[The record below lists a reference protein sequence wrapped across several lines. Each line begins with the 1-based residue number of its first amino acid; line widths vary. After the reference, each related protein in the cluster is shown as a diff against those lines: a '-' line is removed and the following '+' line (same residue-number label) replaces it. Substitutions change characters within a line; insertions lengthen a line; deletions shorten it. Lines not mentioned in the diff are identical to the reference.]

1 MAKIT
6 FKGLEEYERLLSRL
20 GKDSGRIAGM
30 AVYQG
35 ADIVADAIRKNI
47 ASLPQR
53 TGVTKRGLESGFG
66 ISPMQDDNGYRN
78 VKLGFDGY
86 NDNGVPNVLMARV
99 FENGTSKVPKHPFVR
114 TAVNATRKQA
124 EAKMT
129 EIIDVEMQKIMD
141 DADKNIKV

>member
-1 MAKIT
+1 MARIT
-6 FKGLEEYERLLSRL
+6 FKGLEEYELLLSRL
-20 GKDSGRIAGM
+20 GKDSRRIAGM

-35 ADIVADAIRKNI
+35 ADIVADAIRQNI

-99 FENGTSKVPKHPFVR
+99 FESGTSKVPKHPFVR
-114 TAVNATRKQA
+114 PAVNASRKQA
-124 EAKMT
+124 EAKMAQVIDSELKKLT
-129 EIIDVEMQKIMD
+129 E
-141 DADKNIKV
+141 

>member
-114 TAVNATRKQA
+114 TAVNASRKQA
-124 EAKMT
+124 EAKMAVVLDE
-129 EIIDVEMQKIMD
+129 EIKKIM
-141 DADKNIKV
+141 K

>member
-53 TGVTKRGLESGFG
+53 TGGNKRGLESGFG

-114 TAVNATRKQA
+114 TAVNASRKQA
-124 EAKMT
+124 EAKMAAVLDE
-129 EIIDVEMQKIMD
+129 EIKKIM
-141 DADKNIKV
+141 K